1 MTDLVKLSAAVLS
14 TLMLDGKTHQP
25 GAVVELDE
33 TTFDALVAL
42 KVVEPSDQKPS
53 PAKAQV
59 MSGDELAALVRE
71 AIGKLEA
78 SDFEADG
85 APKLAAVQGKL
96 PDVTKGLTK
105 KLVAEVWAGLKTG
118 TANG

>member
-1 MTDLVKLSAAVLS
+1 MTELVKLSAAVLS
-14 TLMLDGKTHQP
+14 TLMLDGKTHPP

-33 TTFDALVAL
+33 ATFDALVAL
-42 KVVEPSDQKPS
+42 KVVEASDQKPS
-53 PAKAQV
+53 LGKAPIL
-59 MSGDELAALVRE
+59 SGDELAAQVRE

-78 SDFEADG
+78 ADFEADG

-105 KLVAEVWAGLKTG
+105 KLLAEVWAGLKAG
-118 TANG
+118 TSNG